1 MYLKAK
7 PQNSSAVKVSEHIP
21 SGFSMFVISAFRSIE
36 YKYDE
41 YRGKDN
47 MKRFCEFLRD
57 HAMKII
63 NFKKKKIKLLTK
75 KQQESY
81 EIIFPL
87 QSVIFAKESLTIN
100 MWKIKNIVNLE
111 IIVIIQG
118 YIEELCIANKI

>member
-100 MWKIKNIVNLE
+100 M
-111 IIVIIQG
+111 
-118 YIEELCIANKI
+118 

>member
-7 PQNSSAVKVSEHIP
+7 PQNSSTVKVSEHIP
-21 SGFSMFVISAFRSIE
+21 SGFSMSVISPFRSIE

-41 YRGKDN
+41 YRSKDN

-100 MWKIKNIVNLE
+100 M
-111 IIVIIQG
+111 
-118 YIEELCIANKI
+118 